1 MAGTG
6 KHPHQAERLRA
17 IRLRYSINTHLDAQG
32 LTTPPDIARA
42 VGLPTAEAVRL
53 LTRRQWREGDVAALQ
68 AIAAQLELEVSLE
81 GLGLP
86 AGEGRAP

>member
-1 MAGTG
+1 
-6 KHPHQAERLRA
+6 
-17 IRLRYSINTHLDAQG
+17 
-32 LTTPPDIARA
+32 
-42 VGLPTAEAVRL
+42 
-53 LTRRQWREGDVAALQ
+53 VAALQ